1 MTNKAGLQREQ
12 GGEGLL
18 AGRAQLTAAIR
29 TLVREGPGWVVA
41 CVPDRAG
48 GWRTHLR
55 PGESEGMEGK
65 LDFGPRPLRRGAGSD
80 AKVLHVHDLLRVDVS
95 PRTKLRK
102 RTENGHTGCF
112 DTLSVAVNPHSGE
125 GRMTDQKRILLQP
138 YNFCFNGNQV

>member
-65 LDFGPRPLRRGAGSD
+65 LDF
-80 AKVLHVHDLLRVDVS
+80 S
-95 PRTKLRK
+95 PGLC
-102 RTENGHTGCF
+102 G
-112 DTLSVAVNPHSGE
+112 GE
-125 GRMTDQKRILLQP
+125 LALMLKFFTCMT
-138 YNFCFNGNQV
+138 F